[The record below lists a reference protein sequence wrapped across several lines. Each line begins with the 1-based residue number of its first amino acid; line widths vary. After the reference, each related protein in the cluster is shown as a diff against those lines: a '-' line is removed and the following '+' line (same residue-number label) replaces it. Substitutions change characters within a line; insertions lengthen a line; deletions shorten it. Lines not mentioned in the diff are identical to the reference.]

1 MKTYPLTTE
10 QKRMWIEWKL
20 NPAGRAY
27 NTAFQFEIHGP
38 LDLDRFKRAVA
49 QVRGYLDGYR
59 QYFVERA
66 GEPFQVILSKR
77 EATLEVQ
84 KRKIPVQFP
93 EIPNFRFL
101 DLTAPG
107 QGEADLRAKA
117 LEIHEQSIRQ
127 RFDLIKDYPL
137 EGYRLIRFG
146 QDQYL
151 FSQVSHHILSDGFS
165 GALSLKLLSLCHNRP
180 RLTRAAMGIKTLL
193 TRNKDMG
200 AYLEYIRS
208 AYPEPEQQSDGAY
221 WQATLKNAAFHLD
234 FGLPQRGEGSRGR
247 RLRFSLPEEAVRGI
261 SALGQKKS
269 QVKSPVK
276 GRVQKTPF
284 IILAAAFNTLL
295 YRYTGQADIVLG
307 YPVNLRPRTRKF
319 NFLSGFMA
327 NQVLLRTAV
336 PENTGFGSL
345 VERIAGQRQADRL
358 HQQYPYADLIR
369 DLRQDYPSFS
379 PEKINI
385 SLSQTAFGT
394 HDLRFKGL
402 ALKPTFL
409 DYGEVMA
416 DLTLLYDHDKA
427 AGTLELAFEYR
438 ANLFEEDFVRR
449 MQGHFIN
456 LILDGLR
463 NPDKPLSRLALLT
476 PAEFHQQWYEW
487 NRTEKIWPRIK
498 PVLHCF
504 EEQAKKTPEALA
516 VIFGRAG
523 EPCLTYAELNAQ
535 ANQAAR
541 YICEKNKGPGGFIG
555 VYMERSL
562 EMVVALYA
570 VIKAGCAYVPLDPE
584 LPMDR
589 IEFMAADAGMGLILT
604 QDHLRPG
611 LAGLENK
618 LMILTLDRESLAGFD
633 PSNLDLPLAMDA
645 HAYAI
650 YTSGSTGRPKG
661 VVNVHSGLFN
671 RLMWMQEEYPLQAGD
686 RVLQKTPFAF
696 DVSVWEFF
704 WPLMTGAA
712 LVMAPPGLHRDP
724 AGLMDCMDEFRITT
738 LHFVPSMLSLFLE
751 TAKQEPGR
759 CPGLKRIFSSGEA
772 LAPALAGK
780 FFTIFPRAELHNL
793 YGPTEAS
800 IDVSFRPCS
809 PEDADLAVLPIGKPI
824 ANTRLHIL
832 DKNRAPVPAGVTGE
846 LYIGGVGLA
855 REYLNRPDLTREKF
869 ITDPFGRGKLYQT
882 GDLARY
888 LPDGSIEYQGRIDFQ
903 VKIRGFRIELGEIE
917 SCILTHPGIREAV
930 VVLKTKGDHSYLSAY
945 MTLADEAPD
954 QRDREALPDS
964 LDRRLK
970 KKLPSHMVP
979 ARFVIL
985 DEMPLTLNGK
995 VDRKRLMQMEDIED
1009 GRPGTAGGA
1018 SETLGRD
1025 PVEQAL
1031 LQAFR
1036 RVLDRQDLGITD
1048 DFFRFG
1054 GDSLLAVRVAAK
1066 LKQAGLALR
1075 LEDFFAHPN
1084 VAGLAPFIKRTGQ
1097 ESSLTRK
1104 QISSIEIPADLLL
1117 AHGLDPAGIEQAYEL
1132 SLNQSYMVRHY
1143 AGGIPGQGF
1152 YHFQQAY
1159 FLEDTRLNL
1168 SLMIRAGQ
1176 LVTEEHPILRTS
1188 FVPDP
1193 DRPFQ
1198 IVRSKIESPV
1208 CVLSF
1213 QGDGSALEPFVDGL
1227 MKKNRETAPF
1237 DPSDPNALLY
1247 RLTLIT
1253 HSKTG
1258 LVLLTEFHHG
1268 IIDGWSNAEFMK
1280 GIFTFYMALQKGE
1293 EPVPRPN
1300 LSGYRD
1306 LVALEKSHWRSEAGA
1321 LFWKNQFQ
1329 AGFGR
1334 PRFPKLNQ
1342 PDPASLPM
1350 AAQRIP
1356 ASRGLALKTLAGE
1369 LQVPVKTLFLS
1380 AYLTLLAS
1388 LGKKEDRLTIGI
1400 VTNRRSTE
1408 MSDPFETVGY
1418 LWNLMPFALDP
1429 EEAPL
1434 DNLWQVHRELQRHEA
1449 HGKYPLPLICK
1460 DLGIDREDLLFQATF
1475 NFIHFHNT
1483 GEIQKALYSGLNG
1496 LRLTWVKTFN
1506 RFHYPLNLLCSQS
1519 AIDDGFDVFVGYD
1532 DHCFDGSRA
1541 RDLLNRYLSILD
1553 ALAGIPEEGGRPYL
1567 FP

>member
-1 MKTYPLTTE
+1 MKTYALTAE
-10 QKRMWIEWKL
+10 QKRMWIQWKL

-27 NTAFQFEIHGP
+27 NTAFQFEMHGA

-77 EATLEVQ
+77 EAGLEVQ
-84 KRKIPVQFP
+84 KRKTPVQFP
-93 EIPNFRFL
+93 EIPNFRFI

-107 QGEADLRAKA
+107 QREADLRAKA

-127 RFDLIKDYPL
+127 RFDLVRDYPL

-146 QDQYL
+146 QNQYL

-180 RLTRAAMGIKTLL
+180 WLTRVAMGIKTFFA
-193 TRNKDMG
+193 RNKDMG
-200 AYLEYIRS
+200 AYLEHIRS
-208 AYPEPEQQSDGAY
+208 AYPGPEQQKDRNY
-221 WQATLKNAAFHLD
+221 WKATLKNAALHVD
-234 FGLPQRGEGSRGR
+234 FGLPRRGEGSRGR
-247 RLRFSLPEEAVRGI
+247 RLRFSLPDEAVIGI

-269 QVKSPVK
+269 PVK
-276 GRVQKTPF
+276 GPAKDRVRKTPF
-284 IILAAAFNTLL
+284 IILAAAFNALL
-295 YRYTGQADIVLG
+295 YRYTGQTDLVLG
-307 YPVNLRPRTRKF
+307 YPVNLRPRNKKF

-336 PENTGFGSL
+336 PENIGFGAL
-345 VERIAGQRQADRL
+345 VERIAGQRQADRI
-358 HQQYPYADLIR
+358 HQQYPYADLVQ
-369 DLRQDYPSFS
+369 DLRQEYPTFS

-385 SLSQTAFGT
+385 SLGQTAFGT
-394 HDLRFKGL
+394 HSLNFRGLTLR
-402 ALKPTFL
+402 PTFL

-438 ANLFEEDFVRR
+438 ESLFEKNFVKR

-463 NPDKPLSRLALLT
+463 HPDKPLSRLALLT
-476 PAEFHQQWYEW
+476 SDEFHQQWYEW
-487 NRTEKIWPRIK
+487 NQTQKIWPRIK

-504 EEQAKKTPEALA
+504 EEQAKKTPKALA
-516 VIFGRAG
+516 VIFGGPGDA
-523 EPCLTYAELNAQ
+523 CLTYAGLNAR

-541 YICEKNKGPGGFIG
+541 YICEKNKKPGGFIG

-562 EMVVALYA
+562 EMIIALYA

-589 IEFMAADAGMGLILT
+589 IEFMAADAGMGFILT
-604 QDHLRPG
+604 QDHLRHK
-611 LAGLENK
+611 LTGLENQW
-618 LMILTLDRESLAGFD
+618 MILTLERKGLAGFD
-633 PSNLDLPLAMDA
+633 PSNPDLALSMDA
-645 HAYAI
+645 PVYAI

-661 VVNVHSGLFN
+661 VVNIQAGLFN

-686 RVLQKTPFAF
+686 RILQKTPFAF

-704 WPLMTGAA
+704 WPLMTGAT

-724 AGLMDCMDEFRITT
+724 AGLMDCIDEFRITT

-751 TAKQEPGR
+751 TAKQEPLR
-759 CPGLKRIFSSGEA
+759 CLSLKQVFSSGEA

-780 FFTIFPRAELHNL
+780 FFTIFPCANLHNL

-800 IDVSFRPCS
+800 IDVSFRACAPK
-809 PEDADLAVLPIGKPI
+809 DADLAVLPIGKPI

-832 DKNRAPVPAGVTGE
+832 DKNRVPVPAGVTGE

-869 ITDPFGRGKLYQT
+869 IADPFGEGRLYQT

-917 SCILTHPGIREAV
+917 SCILTHPRIREAV

-945 MTLADEAPD
+945 MTLAHGAPD
-954 QRDREALPDS
+954 PGEALLDS
-964 LDRRLK
+964 VDRHLK
-970 KKLPSHMVP
+970 KKLPAHMVP

-985 DEMPLTLNGK
+985 NELPLTLNGK
-995 VDRKRLMQMEDIED
+995 VDRKKLMQMSDAND
-1009 GRPGTAGGA
+1009 GRSGAAGEA

-1036 RVLDRQDLGITD
+1036 QVLDRQDLGVTD

-1054 GDSLLAVRVAAK
+1054 GDSLLAVKVAAK

-1075 LEDFFAHPN
+1075 LTDFFAHPN
-1084 VAGLAPFIKRTGQ
+1084 VAGLAPFIKKAGPDR
-1097 ESSLTRK
+1097 SLTRE
-1104 QISSIEIPADLLL
+1104 QIAAIEIPEQHLRAR
-1117 AHGLDPAGIEQAYEL
+1117 GLDPAGIEQAYEL
-1132 SLNQSYMVRHY
+1132 SLNQSYMVRYY
-1143 AGGIPGQGF
+1143 AGGIPDQGF

-1159 FLEDTRLNL
+1159 FLEDSRLNL
-1168 SLMIRAGQ
+1168 SLMVRAIH
-1176 LVTEEHPILRTS
+1176 LVIKEHPLLRTS

-1198 IVRSKIESPV
+1198 IVRKKIDAPV

-1213 QGDGSALEPFVDGL
+1213 QGEGSNLEAFVDGL
-1227 MKKNRETAPF
+1227 MKKNRETVPF

-1247 RLTLIT
+1247 RISLIPC
-1253 HSKTG
+1253 SRTG
-1258 LVLLTEFHHG
+1258 LVLLTEFHHS

-1280 GIFTFYMALQKGE
+1280 GIFGFYMALQKGE
-1293 EPVPRPN
+1293 NPVPRPP

-1321 LFWKNQFQ
+1321 RFWKNQFQ
-1329 AGFGR
+1329 AGFGA
-1334 PRFPKLNQ
+1334 PRFPKQTQ
-1342 PDPASLPM
+1342 PDPAFLPT
-1350 AAQRIP
+1350 ATQRIP
-1356 ASRGLALKTLAGE
+1356 PSTGLALKTLAGK
-1369 LQVPVKTLFLS
+1369 LQAPVKTLFLS
-1380 AYLTLLAS
+1380 AYLTLLSS
-1388 LGKKEDRLTIGI
+1388 LGPKASRLTIGI
-1400 VTNRRSTE
+1400 VTNRRSAE

-1418 LWNLMPFALDP
+1418 LWNLMPFTMDP
-1429 EEAPL
+1429 AKILP
-1434 DNLWQVHRELQRHEA
+1434 DNLEQIHKELQRHEA

-1460 DLGIDREDLLFQATF
+1460 DLGIDREDLLFNATF

-1483 GEIQKALYSGLNG
+1483 GEIQKALYSGLNR
-1496 LRLTWVKTFN
+1496 LRLTRVNTFN

-1519 AIDDGFDVFVGYD
+1519 ALDDGFDVFMNYD
-1532 DHCFDGSRA
+1532 ARCFDGSEA

-1553 ALAGIPEEGGRPYL
+1553 ALVRTQKDDA
-1567 FP
+1567 

>member
-27 NTAFQFEIHGP
+27 NTAFQFEMHGA
-38 LDLDRFKRAVA
+38 LDLDRFKKAVA

-59 QYFVERA
+59 QYFVEKA

-77 EATLEVQ
+77 EASLEAQ
-84 KRKIPVQFP
+84 KRKTQVQFP
-93 EIPNFRFL
+93 EIPNFRFI

-107 QGEADLRAKA
+107 QREADLRAKA

-127 RFDLIKDYPL
+127 RFDLVRDYPL

-180 RLTRAAMGIKTLL
+180 WLTRAAMGIKTLF

-208 AYPEPEQQSDGAY
+208 AYPGPEQQSDGAY
-221 WQATLKNAAFHLD
+221 WQSTLKNAAFHVD
-234 FGLPQRGEGSRGR
+234 FGLPRRGEGSRGR
-247 RLRFSLPEEAVRGI
+247 RLRFSLPEEAVLGI

-269 QVKSPVK
+269 PVKSPVK
-276 GRVQKTPF
+276 GSLKKTPF
-284 IILAAAFNTLL
+284 IILAAAFNALL

-307 YPVNLRPRTRKF
+307 YPVNLRPRNRKF

-336 PENTGFGSL
+336 PENIGFGAL

-369 DLRQDYPSFS
+369 DLRQEYPTFS

-385 SLSQTAFGT
+385 SLGQTAFGT
-394 HDLRFKGL
+394 HALSFKGL

-438 ANLFEEDFVRR
+438 ESLFEEDFVKR

-463 NPDKPLSRLALLT
+463 YPDKPLSQLALLT
-476 PAEFHQQWYEW
+476 PDEFRRQWYEW

-498 PVLHCF
+498 PVHHCF
-504 EEQAKKTPEALA
+504 EEQVKKTPEAPA

-523 EPCLTYAELNAQ
+523 GPGLTYARLNSRT
-535 ANQAAR
+535 NQAAR
-541 YICEKNKGPGGFIG
+541 YICEKNKAPGGFIG

-562 EMVVALYA
+562 EMVTALYA
-570 VIKAGCAYVPLDPE
+570 VVKAGCAYVPLDPE
-584 LPMDR
+584 LPADR

-604 QDHLRPG
+604 QDHLRHK
-611 LAGLENK
+611 LARLENQ
-618 LMILTLDRESLAGFD
+618 LMILTLEEGALAGYD
-633 PSNLDLPLAMDA
+633 PSDPDPALTMDA
-645 HAYAI
+645 SVYAI

-661 VVNVHSGLFN
+661 VVNIQAGLFN
-671 RLMWMQEEYPLQAGD
+671 RLMWMQEEYPIQAGD

-704 WPLMTGAA
+704 WPLMTGAT

-724 AGLMDCMDEFRITT
+724 AGLMDCIDEFRITT

-759 CPGLKRIFSSGEA
+759 CPSLKRVFSSGEA

-780 FFTIFPRAELHNL
+780 FFTIFPWAELHNL

-800 IDVSFRPCS
+800 IDVSFRACT
-809 PEDADLAVLPIGKPI
+809 PEDGTLAVLPIGKPI

-832 DKNRAPVPAGVTGE
+832 DKNRVPVPAGVTGE

-869 ITDPFGRGKLYQT
+869 IADPYGEGRLYQT

-888 LPDGSIEYQGRIDFQ
+888 LPDGSIEYLGRIDFQ

-917 SCILTHPGIREAV
+917 SCILTHPRIRETV

-945 MTLADEAPD
+945 LTLADQTPE
-954 QRDREALPDS
+954 QKDREALPDS
-964 LDRRLK
+964 LDRHLK

-985 DEMPLTLNGK
+985 DELPLTLNGK
-995 VDRKRLMQMEDIED
+995 VDRKGLMQMEDADDIRSPAASGVPAAED
-1009 GRPGTAGGA
+1009 
-1018 SETLGRD
+1018 RD
-1025 PVEQAL
+1025 PVEQVL

-1036 RVLDRQDLGITD
+1036 QVLGRRDIGITD

-1054 GDSLLAVRVAAK
+1054 GDSLLAVKVVAK
-1066 LKQAGLALR
+1066 LKQEGLALR
-1075 LEDFFAHPN
+1075 LTDFFAHPN
-1084 VAGLAPFIKRTGQ
+1084 VTGLAPFIKKAGPDR
-1097 ESSLTRK
+1097 SLTQE
-1104 QISSIEIPADLLL
+1104 QIAAIEIPEQHLRDR
-1117 AHGLDPAGIEQAYEL
+1117 GLDPAGIEDAYEL
-1132 SLNQSYMVRHY
+1132 SLNQSYMVRYY
-1143 AGGIPGQGF
+1143 AGGVPDQGF

-1159 FLEDTRLNL
+1159 VLEDPRLDL
-1168 SLMIRAGQ
+1168 PLMIQAIQ
-1176 LVTEEHPILRTS
+1176 LVTKEHPILRTS

-1198 IVRSKIESPV
+1198 VVRSKIDAPV
-1208 CVLSF
+1208 SVLSF
-1213 QGDGSALEPFVDGL
+1213 QGDGSGLEAFVDGV

-1237 DPSDPNALLY
+1237 DPSDPKALLY
-1247 RLTLIT
+1247 RIFLIPC
-1253 HSKTG
+1253 SKTG
-1258 LVLLTEFHHG
+1258 LVLLTEFHHS

-1280 GIFTFYMALQKGE
+1280 GIFGFYMALQKGE
-1293 EPVPRPN
+1293 NPAPRPP

-1306 LVALEKSHWRSEAGA
+1306 LVALEKSRWRSEAGA
-1321 LFWKNQFQ
+1321 RFWKNQFR
-1329 AGFGR
+1329 AGFGD
-1334 PRFPKLNQ
+1334 PRFPKQ
-1342 PDPASLPM
+1342 PGPASPPT
-1350 AAQRIP
+1350 AAEKIP
-1356 ASRGLALKTLAGE
+1356 ASMGLALKTLAGS

-1380 AYLTLLAS
+1380 AYLTLLS
-1388 LGKKEDRLTIGI
+1388 SPGPKPNRLTIGI
-1400 VTNRRSTE
+1400 VTNRRSAE
-1408 MSDPFETVGY
+1408 MSHPFETVGY
-1418 LWNLMPFALDP
+1418 LWNLMPFTMDP
-1429 EEAPL
+1429 AEIPPDDL
-1434 DNLWQVHRELQRHEA
+1434 RRVHRELQRHEA

-1483 GEIQKALYSGLNG
+1483 VEIQKALYSGLNG
-1496 LRLTWVKTFN
+1496 LRLTQVKTFN

-1519 AIDDGFDVFVGYD
+1519 ALDDGFDVFMNYD
-1532 DHCFDGSRA
+1532 DHYFDGSKA
-1541 RDLLNRYLSILD
+1541 RDLLNRYLSIL
-1553 ALAGIPEEGGRPYL
+1553 GTMERRI
-1567 FP
+1567 